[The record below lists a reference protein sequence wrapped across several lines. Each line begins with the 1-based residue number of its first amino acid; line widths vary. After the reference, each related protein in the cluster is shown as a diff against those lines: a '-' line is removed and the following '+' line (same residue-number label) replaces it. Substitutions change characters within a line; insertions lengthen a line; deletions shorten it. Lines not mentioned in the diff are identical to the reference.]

1 MSPTESARR
10 IARLMSE
17 RISRGARY
25 ERRRVNTPRV
35 WAHGQSFGRAVN
47 GERLRRAPSAL
58 SMSPTESARRI
69 ARLES
74 ERISRGAR
82 SSGDAGTRRACGR
95 TAGVLAAPCAQ
106 RLRRAPSALSMSP
119 TESARRIARLE
130 NERISRGARY
140 ERRRVNT
147 PRVWAHRRSFGRA
160 ADREK
165 SGGAP
170 SALSMSPTESARR
183 IARLENERISRR
195 ALHCRVVHLILCPTR
210 CFSSSY
216 SPAKRGAHCG
226 ANEAFSERKSQQAR
240 R

>member
-130 NERISRGARY
+130 NERISR
-140 ERRRVNT
+140 
-147 PRVWAHRRSFGRA
+147 
-160 ADREK
+160 
-165 SGGAP
+165 
-170 SALSMSPTESARR
+170 
-183 IARLENERISRR
+183 R